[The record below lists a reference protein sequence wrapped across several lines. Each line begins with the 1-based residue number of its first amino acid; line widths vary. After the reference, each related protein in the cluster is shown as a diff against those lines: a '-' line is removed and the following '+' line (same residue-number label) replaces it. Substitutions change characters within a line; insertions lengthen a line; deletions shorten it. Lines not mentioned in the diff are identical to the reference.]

1 MKKILTIPR
10 LRIHNANALS
20 SPYTIGFPAMTA
32 WLGFMHALQRKLNSI
47 FSDLE
52 FNGIAVVS
60 HDFHLHTYKGES
72 DFDYSIIS
80 TSNPLKKNGGRPS
93 TIEEARCDLTVSI
106 VIEYSG
112 IDQDEA
118 QEMLEKI
125 TPLLYCM
132 KITSGDVLSFK
143 QPFLNKVT
151 DESETKQLM
160 TKLMPGFC
168 IIDRNS
174 LIVKSMEQG
183 QDSMDA
189 LLDYLK
195 NTTHCEKT
203 SITNKNKEEKN
214 NWTQSRKQK
223 GWFVPI
229 AVGFQGITDLVNVAK
244 QREPLVKHKFAES
257 VVTLGEFVMP
267 FRIND
272 LDNILWH
279 YHADLK
285 NNIYLCQQ
293 NRPFINIKEK

>member
-93 TIEEARCDLTVSI
+93 TIEEARCDLTVSM

-223 GWFVPI
+223 GWLVPI

-293 NRPFINIKEK
+293 NTPFINIKEK